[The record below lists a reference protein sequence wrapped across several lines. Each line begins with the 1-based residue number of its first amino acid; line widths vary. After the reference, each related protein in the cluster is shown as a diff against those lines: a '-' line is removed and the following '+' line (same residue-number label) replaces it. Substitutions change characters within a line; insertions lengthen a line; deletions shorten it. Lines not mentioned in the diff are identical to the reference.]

1 MKFAKKS
8 GKTLVMPEM
17 AREWL
22 THNTHNRPVSRQT
35 VEQYARDM
43 KAGRWYYTN
52 QGIGFDVNGVMTD
65 GQHRL
70 LA

>member
-22 THNTHNRPVSRQT
+22 AHNTHNRSVSRQT
-35 VEQYARDM
+35 VE
-43 KAGRWYYTN
+43 
-52 QGIGFDVNGVMTD
+52 
-65 GQHRL
+65 
-70 LA
+70 

>member
-8 GKTLVMPEM
+8 GKTLVTPEM

-22 THNTHNRPVSRQT
+22 THNTHNRPVSRQY
-35 VEQYARDM
+35 VEKYARDM
-43 KAGRWYYTN
+43 RAGRWHYTN